1 MADLLGPGVTRLF
14 TVEERRPGMP
24 KPALSPGGPF
34 MTGSDGTGLHLAMLP
49 RAQARR
55 RARGEAAARRHGRA
69 HGAWRGLRP
78 AWLTGRVQSLSL
90 PR

>member
-1 MADLLGPGVTRLF
+1 MADPLGPGVTRLF

-55 RARGEAAARRHGRA
+55 RARGEAAARRHGEPTA
-69 HGAWRGLRP
+69 RGE
-78 AWLTGRVQSLSL
+78 GCG
-90 PR
+90 PRG

>member
-1 MADLLGPGVTRLF
+1 MADLLGPGVPRLF
-14 TVEERRPGMP
+14 TVEERQPGMP

-34 MTGSDGTGLHLAMLP
+34 VTGSDGTGLHLAMLP
-49 RAQARR
+49 RAQARLEGPGGG
-55 RARGEAAARRHGRA
+55 RGSASRRA

-78 AWLTGRVQSLSL
+78 ARLTGCVQSLSL

>member
-49 RAQARR
+49 RAQARLEGPGGGR
-55 RARGEAAARRHGRA
+55 GSASRASPRARGEGC
-69 HGAWRGLRP
+69 GPRG
-78 AWLTGRVQSLSL
+78 
-90 PR
+90 

>member
-34 MTGSDGTGLHLAMLP
+34 VTGSDGTGLHLAMLP
-49 RAQARR
+49 RAQARLEGPG
-55 RARGEAAARRHGRA
+55 RGCGPGGGRGSA
-69 HGAWRGLRP
+69 SR
-78 AWLTGRVQSLSL
+78 
-90 PR
+90 